1 MKGLVDFATGPGV
14 GAGGLAALIWVYR
27 RLRGMERLRDVVR
40 RTARTFGGDIVA
52 TFVVPP
58 VGEMVG
64 ALRDEV
70 ADLRSAVTE
79 LDGAL
84 RSHMSAEEVARVVDI
99 EHRKRRQA
107 ETEAKWDAID
117 ARLSHIEDSLEVTR

>member
-27 RLRGMERLRDVVR
+27 RLRGMERLRDVAR

>member
-27 RLRGMERLRDVVR
+27 RLRGMERLRDVAR

-107 ETEAKWDAID
+107 ETGARWDAID